1 MARTRGT
8 ANEVSGQVVAITG
21 AARGIGRATAE
32 AFLAAGAKVAI
43 GDLDADLAAK
53 TAAELGGSTQV
64 GARAVGRVVGLPLDV
79 TEPVSFAAFLE
90 AAEAELGPL
99 DVLVNNAGIMPTGL
113 FADEDP
119 AMTARI
125 LGINLGGVING
136 SRLAAERFTSRGSGH
151 LVNIASLAGVSGF
164 PGLATYCA
172 SKHAVVGFTESL
184 HRELAVHGVGVTAV
198 LPGVVRTELSAG
210 ANTPA
215 WTEAITTVD
224 PEDVARAIVRVV
236 GSERP
241 LVTVPR
247 SLSATLKT
255 MSLLPYRL
263 RGLAEKATGASSAYT
278 QADPV
283 AREVYHQRLRRQA

>member
-1 MARTRGT
+1 MARTRG
-8 ANEVSGQVVAITG
+8 NEVNGKVVAITG

-43 GDLDADLAAK
+43 GDLDADLAAR
-53 TAAELGGSTQV
+53 TAAELEGPVDV
-64 GARAVGRVVGLPLDV
+64 GTRVVGLPLDV
-79 TEPVSFAAFLE
+79 TEPVSFAAFLD

-113 FADEDP
+113 FAEEDP
-119 AMTARI
+119 AMTGRI

-136 SRLAAERFTSRGSGH
+136 SRLAAERFTSRGTGH

-236 GSERP
+236 GSEKP

-247 SLSATLKT
+247 SLGVTLT
-255 MSLLPYRL
+255 AMSLLPYRL
-263 RGLAEKATGASSAYT
+263 RGLAEKATGASTAYT

-283 AREVYHQRLRRQA
+283 AREAYHQRLRRQA

>member
-1 MARTRGT
+1 MARTRG
-8 ANEVSGQVVAITG
+8 NEVSGKVVAITG

-43 GDLDADLAAK
+43 GDLDADLAAA
-53 TAAELGGSTQV
+53 TAAELEGPVHV
-64 GARAVGRVVGLPLDV
+64 GTRVVGLPLDV

-113 FADEDP
+113 FTDEDP

-136 SRLAAERFTSRGSGH
+136 SRLAAERFTSRGTGH

-215 WTEAITTVD
+215 WTETITTVD

-236 GSERP
+236 GSKKP

-247 SLSATLKT
+247 SLAATLTT

-263 RGLAEKATGASSAYT
+263 RGLAEKATGASTAYT

-283 AREVYHQRLRRQA
+283 AREAYHRRLRRQA